1 MRTVLLHGLGQ
12 TAKDLDGVITR
23 IRAGEVDCPEL
34 FAETTGEVSYSRLL
48 ADLEHRYAGTTESL
62 RLCGLSLG
70 AILAMDY
77 TIRHPDEVASL
88 VLVGAQYR
96 TPRLLMGLQN
106 LLFRC
111 MPGRAFDGM
120 GISKSEVIELARS
133 MRSLDLTPRLSEIV
147 CPVAILCGGRDRANL
162 KASRRLQKLLPQA
175 TLHVVPGAGH
185 ELNRAAP
192 DAIVDVLDPGALGG
206 ADGSPW
212 TSTSQ

>member
-12 TAKDLDGVITR
+12 TAKDWDGVITR

-120 GISKSEVIELARS
+120 GIS
-133 MRSLDLTPRLSEIV
+133 
-147 CPVAILCGGRDRANL
+147 
-162 KASRRLQKLLPQA
+162 
-175 TLHVVPGAGH
+175 
-185 ELNRAAP
+185 
-192 DAIVDVLDPGALGG
+192 
-206 ADGSPW
+206 
-212 TSTSQ
+212 

>member
-12 TAKDLDGVITR
+12 TAKDWDGVITR

-96 TPRLLMGLQN
+96 TPRLLMVHAGQGIRRHGHLQ
-106 LLFRC
+106 
-111 MPGRAFDGM
+111 
-120 GISKSEVIELARS
+120 E
-133 MRSLDLTPRLSEIV
+133 
-147 CPVAILCGGRDRANL
+147 
-162 KASRRLQKLLPQA
+162 
-175 TLHVVPGAGH
+175 
-185 ELNRAAP
+185 
-192 DAIVDVLDPGALGG
+192 
-206 ADGSPW
+206 
-212 TSTSQ
+212 